1 MTTGAAGRVRIGT
14 SGWQYRHWRG
24 DFYPA
29 GLPVSGWLRSYA
41 ERFDTVELN
50 NPFYRQP
57 ERATFARWRAAVPED
72 FSYAVKLNR
81 FITHIK
87 RLNVEAESVRRAYD
101 TLTGLGPKAAV
112 VLAQL
117 PPGMRFDPERTRAYF
132 SGVARRRRR
141 HAIEPRDA
149 SWFTDDALAML
160 RSLRVGLCIADTP
173 RFPTALAV
181 TADFVYVRFHG
192 PGRLYASNYDEAA
205 LREWA
210 RRFQDWR
217 DQGLDVFGYFNNDG
231 FGYAPRNAMRLRE
244 LVG

>member
-1 MTTGAAGRVRIGT
+1 MSSGPGRVRIGT

-29 GLPVSGWLRSYA
+29 ALPVGEWLRHYA

-72 FSYAVKLNR
+72 FAYAVKLNR

-87 RLNVEAESVRRAYD
+87 RLNVGAESVRRAYD
-101 TLTGLGPKAAV
+101 TLAGLGPKAAV

-117 PPGMRFDPERTRAYF
+117 PPTMRFDPERTRAYF
-132 SGVARRRRR
+132 RAVARRRRR

-149 SWFTDDALAML
+149 SWFSDDALAVL
-160 RSLRVGLCIADTP
+160 RDLRVGLCIADTP
-173 RFPTALAV
+173 RFPTAVAV
-181 TADFVYVRFHG
+181 TAGFVYVRFHG
-192 PGRLYASNYDEAA
+192 PGRLYASNYDDAA

-210 RRFQDWR
+210 ARFRDWR
-217 DQGLDVFGYFNNDG
+217 GRGLDVFGYFNNDG